1 MPEILGIDVGSL
13 TIKAATYDPLID
25 EVRELEI
32 VYHRRQ
38 PVQKVLYL
46 IEKLL
51 SDRKISVITFT
62 GNHGEHLA
70 KMLNAHYVNPHLA
83 SAEANMRLYPHLRT
97 ILNMGASS
105 SSLVIIR
112 ENKEGN
118 PELDDII
125 LPPHCSAGT
134 GSFLNQSA
142 SRFGYSIEEFGK
154 LALMSKNPENISGT
168 CAVFA
173 CSDMI
178 DKQQKGARKEDIAA
192 GLHYALVRNLL
203 GTLGRGKRLEGPY
216 SFQGGVAENI
226 GMVKALKDILRS
238 SGNHVKLF
246 IPPYHRS
253 MSAIG
258 AAILTGERLSED
270 RYLAQEA
277 PSPVRLNKAH
287 LKMEGLSPFQDVEL
301 PPLTLNDKIIIRRC
315 AVDETPVSEGRIPVY
330 IGVDVGSVST
340 NVAVLYFDKNA
351 DDRNWKLLAKKYL
364 PTQSN
369 PLGVVTH
376 ALKDISVEFGEKIRV
391 LHVAVTGSGRKMI
404 ANYLGGVMDVNEI
417 TAHRTGAQTIAE
429 RISISVDEIIEIG
442 GHDSKYIKGI
452 EQFDMNKSC
461 AAGTGSFIEEQAKQ
475 LGVKIKDFAS
485 YALCAESPVSFGNKK
500 CTVFIAE
507 ELAARQEYKSLEDLL
522 ASAAYA
528 IAENYLNQFKIGDR
542 SRKTIFFQGGVALNE
557 AVVAA
562 LQYFTKANI
571 IVPEHNEVMG
581 AIGAA
586 IYARRHHT
594 GKTNFIGLEKI
605 KLRNYAIDSF
615 QCEGCANLCNVSKVT
630 TNDGAI
636 LYGGDRCE
644 KYSLSTKQKTKTKRE
659 VPDLFGEREQLL
671 KADYW
676 RSEKRNRDSKLRIG
690 IPRLFSHY
698 YEFFPLW
705 KTFFQELGCEVVTSG
720 KTNRKIVAK
729 GLDNVV
735 AETCFPAEIAYGH
748 LKDLLEKG
756 VDYIFF
762 PCLIDDSQTKWK
774 ERKTYFCTLS
784 QNMPFAAAST
794 IPELSDIAGI
804 MLRPAIHLH
813 KKRCNLED
821 EMIKVAKKLGKT
833 RKEAKQAHRAG
844 LEALCRFNKKLKE
857 RGQNVF
863 SNLEHYR
870 FPVVVVG
877 RSYTLADSAISVDL
891 AKMIQEAGGFPIPL
905 GFLPLDEV
913 DISDVQNLANW
924 SYYHKVMR
932 AAQIIRTNAKLNS
945 IFFSVFSC
953 GPDSFLEE
961 FYREALGGKPF
972 LGIEVGKTTAPAHIQ
987 TRVEALMDSIKE
999 KMNSERTYEKTGLV
1013 IHIPRKKRTL
1023 YVPEMDDDVAIFIET
1038 LKLLGIEAQAL
1049 KPSTPKSLA
1058 LANRY
1063 IPEKTCL
1070 PARMTAGDYLYFLMN
1085 SGVDPQNVAFF
1096 NHQADG
1102 ACRQKVYSLLQ
1113 KLVFRRLGFDT
1124 IPVITPTPGD
1134 TTGYISKLEL
1144 INGGQKLTKI
1154 KIARFFYRFWQSVTA
1169 NEKIRQFVLS
1179 RRPYEVQ
1186 KGSMDKAYK
1195 AGLKEFCKTVVSGNI
1210 KNGAL
1215 EFFERI
1221 IKVPINKNQDKV
1233 NIGIVG
1239 EGYVRIHEPS
1249 NQYSIRHLEELG
1261 AVTVLPLSSS
1271 FLNYSMENAT
1281 RSKGKWFL
1289 RCIKYIQQH
1298 IEHNIAKQVDPFLV
1312 FPEAGAG
1319 QVIDEA
1325 AKFMNPE
1332 AASEAVEGIGTAS
1345 LFSRSGR
1352 IHGILNLIPAHCMAG
1367 SALQC
1372 YLERLHRESGI
1383 PALTIPLD
1391 GICDKGFRTN
1401 LEVLIHKARLYK
1413 ASQKISHGLGALPSV
1428 SCDDEESISLEA
1440 TFL

>member
-13 TIKAATYDPLID
+13 TIKAATYDPLSR

-32 VYHRRQ
+32 VDHQRQ
-38 PVQKVLYL
+38 PVQRVLYL
-46 IEKLL
+46 IKKLL
-51 SDRKISVITFT
+51 SDRKIFKIAFT
-62 GNHGEHLA
+62 GNHGEYFA
-70 KMLNAHYVNPHLA
+70 KLLNAHYVNPHLA

-97 ILNMGASS
+97 IFNIGASS
-105 SSLVIIR
+105 SSLIIIR

-154 LALMSKNPENISGT
+154 TALKSKNPENISGT

-178 DKQQKGARKEDIAA
+178 DKQQKGACKEDIAA

-203 GTLGRGKRLEGPY
+203 GTLGRGKKLESPY

-226 GMVKALKDILRS
+226 GMVKALEDFLHS

-246 IPPYHRS
+246 IPAYHRS

-258 AAILTGERLSED
+258 AAILTGERIGEE
-270 RYLAQEA
+270 RYLTQEA
-277 PSPVRLNKAH
+277 PSPESVNKTY
-287 LKMEGLSPFQDVEL
+287 LKMQGLPPFQDVKL
-301 PPLTLNDKIIIRRC
+301 PPLALNDKITIRRGI
-315 AVDETPVSEGRIPVY
+315 VDETPVSDERIPVY
-330 IGVDVGSVST
+330 VGVDVGSIST
-340 NVAVLYFDKNA
+340 NVAVLHFDKNA

-364 PTQSN
+364 LTQSN

-376 ALKDISVEFGEKIRV
+376 ALKEINAELGEKIRV
-391 LHVAVTGSGRKMI
+391 LDVAVTGSGRKLT

-429 RISISVDEIIEIG
+429 RMGISVDEIIEIG

-485 YALCAESPVSFGNKK
+485 YALRAESPVSFGNKK

-528 IAENYLNQFKIGDR
+528 VAENYLNQFKIGDR

-562 LQYFTKANI
+562 LQYFTQANV

-586 IYARRHHT
+586 IHARRHHT
-594 GKTNFIGLEKI
+594 DKTNFIGLEKI
-605 KLRNYAIDSF
+605 KKRKYAIDSF
-615 QCEGCANLCNVSKVT
+615 QCEGCTNLCNVSRVT
-630 TNDGAI
+630 TNDGAV
-636 LYGGDRCE
+636 LHGGDRCE
-644 KYSLSTKQKTKTKRE
+644 KYSLSTEQKTKTKKE
-659 VPDLFGEREQLL
+659 VPDLFREREQLL
-671 KADYW
+671 KADYL
-676 RSEKRNRDSKLRIG
+676 RSEKKNGESRFRIG

-698 YEFFPLW
+698 YEFLPLW
-705 KTFFQELGCEVVTSG
+705 KTFFQELGCEVVISG

-729 GLDNVV
+729 GLDHVV

-748 LKDLLEKG
+748 LKDLLEKS

-762 PCLIDDSQTKWK
+762 PCLIDGPQTKWK
-774 ERKTYFCTLS
+774 ERKTFFCTLS
-784 QNMPFAAAST
+784 QNMPFAVTST
-794 IPELSDIAGI
+794 STELSDIAGI

-813 KKRCNLED
+813 EQRCNLEE
-821 EMIKVAKKLGKT
+821 EMIKVAEKLGKT
-833 RKEAKQAHRAG
+833 RKETKQALGAG

-857 RGQNVF
+857 RGQDVLLNIK
-863 SNLEHYR
+863 NYR

-891 AKMIQEAGGFPIPL
+891 PKMIQEAGGFPIPL
-905 GFLPLDEV
+905 DFLPLEEV
-913 DISDVQNLANW
+913 DISDVQSLANW
-924 SYYHKVMR
+924 NYYHKVMR
-932 AAQIIRTNAKLNS
+932 AAEIIRTNPRLNS

-999 KMNSERTYEKTGLV
+999 KIHSGKIYEKTGLV

-1023 YVPEMDDDVAIFIET
+1023 YVPEMDDDVPIFTES
-1038 LKLLGIEAQAL
+1038 LKLLGIEARAL
-1049 KPSTPKSLA
+1049 KASTPESLA
-1058 LANRY
+1058 MANRY

-1085 SGVDPQNVAFF
+1085 SDVDPQNVAFF

-1113 KLVFRRLGFDT
+1113 ELVFRRLGFDT

-1144 INGGQKLTKI
+1144 INGGQKLTRI
-1154 KIARFFYRFWQSVTA
+1154 KIAKFFYRFWQGITA
-1169 NEKIRQFVLS
+1169 NEKIRQLVLS
-1179 RRPYEVQ
+1179 RRPYEVE
-1186 KGSMDKAYK
+1186 KGTMDKAYQ
-1195 AGLKEFCKTVVSGNI
+1195 AGLQEFCKTVVDGNI
-1210 KNGAL
+1210 KNGAHD
-1215 EFFERI
+1215 FFQRI
-1221 IKVPINKNQDKV
+1221 MKVPVNKNQDKV

-1289 RCIKYIQQH
+1289 KCIKYIQQH
-1298 IEHNIAKQVDPFLV
+1298 IEHNMVKKVDPFLV

-1325 AKFMNPE
+1325 AKFMDPE

-1345 LFSRSGR
+1345 LFGSSGR
-1352 IHGILNLIPAHCMAG
+1352 IHGICNLIPAHCMAG

-1372 YLERLHRESGI
+1372 YLERIHRESGI
-1383 PALTIPLD
+1383 PALTIPFD
-1391 GICDKGFRTN
+1391 GICDKGFKTN
-1401 LEVLIHKARLYK
+1401 LEVLVHKARLYK
-1413 ASQKISHGLGALPSV
+1413 ASL
-1428 SCDDEESISLEA
+1428 
-1440 TFL
+1440 